1 MSVVCDVLPQ
11 YVTVNHG
18 PHQTHT
24 VTDDTTSRAV
34 SSRRRGFLALCGAA
48 AVAGCA
54 SGSGRS
60 TVADVATSEPT
71 GTASA
76 TETATPDPTPT
87 ETLDLGSPGA
97 WPMAGYDARNT
108 GYNPDADGPTTAPSD
123 GWQAD
128 VDGYNTMA
136 AGAFHDDEL
145 FLGSGN
151 EAYGFDPRDGYPDWT
166 VELEFLPHFTA
177 PAVAT
182 VGGQTTNFLATRSRQ
197 GAIRGGGEGRL
208 LALAPSGERRWTFD
222 APLSG
227 SATPV
232 DGRVYVPAT
241 TEARGALYALDP
253 ADGTRSWRYEPTAA
267 EPRTPVFAAP
277 AVTDDAVYL
286 PVTRVDGE
294 TARAELQV
302 LAPDDGGLRR
312 RSPSLPGELRAR
324 PVVDTGGTA
333 YAATRAGTVAAVD
346 DGVAWRATLDG
357 EIWSTPALVDDTLY
371 VLADAQLV
379 ALDTADGS
387 RRWATTLPP
396 LRGSE
401 LATDGETLFVGG
413 NYLTAVATADGS
425 QRWQQPIPGGNAGGW
440 GSPIVVG
447 SALAVGVCV
456 KNGDNGGLY
465 DDKMS
470 LRV

>member
-1 MSVVCDVLPQ
+1 M
-11 YVTVNHG
+11 
-18 PHQTHT
+18 
-24 VTDDTTSRAV
+24 TDDTTDRAA
-34 SSRRRGFLALCGAA
+34 SSRRRGFLAVCGAA

-60 TVADVATSEPT
+60 TVADT
-71 GTASA
+71 GESTGTDESTETASA
-76 TETATPDPTPT
+76 TETATQSPT

-123 GWQAD
+123 GWQRD

-136 AGAFHDDEL
+136 AGAFHDDQL

-151 EAYGFDPRDGYPDWT
+151 EAYGFDPRDGFPDWT
-166 VELEFLPHFTA
+166 IELEYLPHFTA
-177 PAVAT
+177 PAVTA
-182 VGGQTTNFLATRSRQ
+182 VGGQVTNFLATRSRQ

-208 LALAPSGERRWTFD
+208 LALTPSGERRWTLD

-232 DGRVYVPAT
+232 GDRVYVPAT
-241 TEARGALYALDP
+241 TEAAGRLHALDA
-253 ADGTRSWRYEPTAA
+253 ADGTPLWRYEPTAP

-302 LAPDDGGLRR
+302 LAPDGQLRR
-312 RSPSLPGELRAR
+312 RSPSLPGEFRAR
-324 PVVDTGGTA
+324 PVVDTDGTA
-333 YAATRAGTVAAVD
+333 YVATRAGAVAAVD

-357 EIWSTPALVDDTLY
+357 EIWSTPALADDSLY
-371 VLADAQLV
+371 VLVDNRLI
-379 ALDTADGS
+379 ALDTGNGS
-387 RRWATTLPP
+387 QRWETTLPP

-413 NYLTAVATADGS
+413 NYLTAVDTTDGS
-425 QRWQQPIPGGNAGGW
+425 QRWQEPIPGGNAGGW

>member
-1 MSVVCDVLPQ
+1 
-11 YVTVNHG
+11 
-18 PHQTHT
+18 
-24 VTDDTTSRAV
+24 VTDDTADQTAST
-34 SSRRRGFLALCGAA
+34 RRRGFLALCGAA

-54 SGSGRS
+54 SGSERS
-60 TVADVATSEPT
+60 ASTERDETATR
-71 GTASA
+71 GA
-76 TETATPDPTPT
+76 TETREPTESATRTATQSPT

-108 GYNPDADGPTTAPSD
+108 GYNPDADGPTAAPSD
-123 GWQAD
+123 GWRRD

-136 AGAFHDDEL
+136 AGAFHDGQL

-151 EAYGFDPRDGYPDWT
+151 EAYGFDPRSGFPDWT
-166 VELEFLPHFTA
+166 VGLEYLPHFTA
-177 PAVAT
+177 PAVT
-182 VGGQTTNFLATRSRQ
+182 EIRDGVTNFLATRSRQ

-208 LALAPSGERRWTFD
+208 LALAPSGARRWTFN

-232 DGRVYVPAT
+232 GDRVYVPAT
-241 TEARGALYALDP
+241 TQETGRLHALD
-253 ADGTRSWRYEPTAA
+253 AAGGGSVWRHEPTAA
-267 EPRTPVFAAP
+267 EPRAPVFAAP
-277 AVTDDAVYL
+277 AVTDDAVYV
-286 PVTRVDGE
+286 PVTRIDSE

-302 LAPDDGGLRR
+302 LAADDGQLRR
-312 RSPSLPGELRAR
+312 RSPTLPGEFRAR
-324 PVVDTGGTA
+324 PVVDTDGTA
-333 YAATRAGTVAAVD
+333 YVATRAGVVAAVD
-346 DGVAWRATLDG
+346 DEVAWQTNLDG

-371 VLADAQLV
+371 VLVGKRLV
-379 ALDTADGS
+379 ALDTGNGS
-387 RRWATTLPP
+387 RRWETTLPP

-401 LATDGETLFVGG
+401 LATDGKTVFVGG
-413 NYLTAVATADGS
+413 NKLTAVAAADGS
-425 QRWQQPIPGGNAGGW
+425 RRWQEPIPGGNAGGW

>member
-1 MSVVCDVLPQ
+1 M
-11 YVTVNHG
+11 
-18 PHQTHT
+18 
-24 VTDDTTSRAV
+24 TDDTADQTTST
-34 SSRRRGFLALCGAA
+34 RRRGFLALCGAA

-54 SGSGRS
+54 SGSERS
-60 TVADVATSEPT
+60 TPSESRRSTGGPT
-71 GTASA
+71 ETREA
-76 TETATPDPTPT
+76 TETREPTESVTQSPT

-97 WPMAGYDARNT
+97 WPMAGYDTRNT
-108 GYNPDADGPTTAPSD
+108 GYNPGADGPTTAPSD
-123 GWQAD
+123 GWRQD

-136 AGAFHDDEL
+136 AGAFHDDQL

-151 EAYGFDPRDGYPDWT
+151 EAYGFDPQDGFADWT
-166 VELEFLPHFTA
+166 VDLEYLPHFTA
-177 PAVAT
+177 PAVAEI
-182 VGGQTTNFLATRSRQ
+182 GGEVTNFLATRSRQ

-232 DGRVYVPAT
+232 DDRVYVPAT
-241 TEARGALYALDP
+241 TRERGRLHALDA
-253 ADGTRSWRYEPTAA
+253 ADGGTVWRHEPTATA
-267 EPRTPVFAAP
+267 PRTPVFAAP

-302 LAPDDGGLRR
+302 LAADDGQLRR
-312 RSPSLPGELRAR
+312 RSPTLPGEFRAR
-324 PVVDTGGTA
+324 PVVDTDGTA
-333 YAATRAGTVAAVD
+333 YVATRAGAVAAVD
-346 DGVAWRATLDG
+346 DGVAWQTGLDG

-371 VLADAQLV
+371 VLVDKRLV
-379 ALDTADGS
+379 ALDTGNGS
-387 RRWATTLPP
+387 QRWETTLPP

-401 LATDGETLFVGG
+401 LATDGETVFVGG
-413 NYLTAVATADGS
+413 NKLIAVATADGS
-425 QRWQQPIPGGNAGGW
+425 QRWREPIPGGNAGGW